1 MATQDMISAIEE
13 GKLDTVQTLF
23 GSQDTLNA
31 AQDNELLHHSVIEDQ
46 KDIAEFFL
54 VQGCDP
60 NARQE
65 GEFGTIPLQVAHS
78 EEMVNLLIR
87 YQADVNATSVNGRTP
102 LHSQMAAGY
111 KLSAGIATHLL
122 EAGADPRAVD
132 KNDSTPL
139 HLLLYSLHNGFLEPS
154 VITPAAKEIIINLV
168 KDTRDASLLN
178 QAGTSLESFLKTRE
192 NLAKYNPDY
201 EEDKPMIEEIR
212 NHLEG
217 LKPKS
222 TSSR

>member
-1 MATQDMISAIEE
+1 MANQEMISAIKD
-13 GKLDTVQTLF
+13 GKLDTVKTLF
-23 GSQDTLNA
+23 ASQGTSNS
-31 AQDNELLHHSVIEDQ
+31 AQDNDLLYYSVSKNQ
-46 KDIAEFFL
+46 KDITEFFL
-54 VQGCDP
+54 AKGCDP

-65 GEFGTIPLQVAHS
+65 GEFGTIPLEVACS
-78 EEMVNLLIR
+78 EETVDLLIR
-87 YQADVNATSVNGRTP
+87 YQADVNATSLNGRTP

-122 EAGADPRAVD
+122 EAGADPRAMD

-139 HLLLYSLHNGFLEPS
+139 HLLLYSLHNGFREPS
-154 VITPAAKEIIINLV
+154 VISPAAKEIIINLV

-192 NLAKYNPDY
+192 KLATYNPDY
-201 EEDKPMIEEIR
+201 AEDKPIIKEIR

-222 TSSR
+222 TLSR